1 MVLEEWGVID
11 ATARAYWMISGEETY
26 PLISYIMV
34 GVMASIIAASMLPCT
49 HRNKSTILRGTDFG
63 RYFLPKSV
71 PWGTDFGKK
80 GLGSQ
85 NRSGQTN
92 FGSKSGSGGPVL
104 AGFSAKISPAGPIL
118 GGPTLA

>member
-63 RYFLPKSV
+63 SYFLPKSV
-71 PWGTDFGKK
+71 PW
-80 GLGSQ
+80 
-85 NRSGQTN
+85 
-92 FGSKSGSGGPVL
+92 VL
-104 AGFSAKISPAGPIL
+104 ILARRDLAAKIGPARPIL
-118 GGPTLA
+118 AAKVVWEDRFWQVFLPKSVRPDQF